1 MVQDNAR
8 VLRQE
13 FLASLLSEAER
24 ADEKKKVA
32 KLKAI
37 QQAEYM
43 KKLWPKLR
51 KYAKGEIRSGL
62 DRVEVTT

>member
-8 VLRQE
+8 QLRKE
-13 FLASLLSEAER
+13 FLASHLSNAEQ
-24 ADEKKKVA
+24 DKEKTKVE

-37 QQAEYM
+37 LLAEYM

-51 KYAKGEIRSGL
+51 KYEKGETRSDL
-62 DRVEVTT
+62 D